1 MLDPRFFDNAG
12 PMSLREL
19 AERTGADVADVRFA
33 DRMVTVAAPLD
44 HAAADAISFV
54 SDKRFLP
61 ALAASRAG
69 AVFLNQKDVAG
80 ANPDCAV
87 LITRT
92 PQGSW
97 AIAAD
102 LFHRLKVHD
111 HLEGDIHPTAR
122 LEEGV
127 VVGPG
132 AIIGP
137 QAEIG
142 AGTVIGP
149 HVVIGPG
156 VAIGRDCRIGP
167 HASVF
172 CALIGDR
179 VSLLA
184 GARIGEQ
191 GFGVAAGPQRL
202 VDVPQLGRVI
212 LQDGVT
218 VGANSCVDRG
228 AWDDTVIGENS
239 KLDNL
244 VHVAHNTRLGRD
256 CMLAAFTGISGS
268 VTVGDGVAFGGRA
281 GVADHVTIGAGAQL
295 AAATGVMKDV
305 PAGEVWGGMP
315 AKPIRQWLK
324 ETALLNKMVRDSK
337 GKGTET

>member
-1 MLDPRFFDNAG
+1 MLDPRFFDNTG

-19 AERTGADVADVRFA
+19 AVRTGAELADAQFA
-33 DRMVTVAAPLD
+33 DRMVAIAAPLD
-44 HAAADAISFV
+44 HATADAISFV

-61 ALAASRAG
+61 SLAESRAG
-69 AVFLNQKDVAG
+69 AVFLTAG
-80 ANPDCAV
+80 HADGAPADCAV

-102 LFHRLKVHD
+102 LFHHLKAHTHQD
-111 HLEGDIHPTAR
+111 GAIHPTAR
-122 LEEGV
+122 LEDGV

-132 AIIGP
+132 VIIGP

-142 AGTVIGP
+142 AGTIIGP
-149 HVVIGPG
+149 HAVIGPG

-191 GFGVAAGPQRL
+191 GFGVAPGPHRL
-202 VDVPQLGRVI
+202 VDVPQLGRAI
-212 LQDGVT
+212 IQDGVT

-256 CMLAAFTGISGS
+256 CLLAAFTGISGS

-324 ETALLNKMVRDSK
+324 ETALLNRLVREGR
-337 GKGTET
+337 GKGTEK

>member
-1 MLDPRFFDNAG
+1 LTAG
-12 PMSLREL
+12 Q
-19 AERTGADVADVRFA
+19 ADQ
-33 DRMVTVAAPLD
+33 AP
-44 HAAADAISFV
+44 
-54 SDKRFLP
+54 P
-61 ALAASRAG
+61 E
-69 AVFLNQKDVAG
+69 
-80 ANPDCAV
+80 CAV
-87 LITRT
+87 LVTPT

-97 AIAAD
+97 AIAAS
-102 LFHRLKVHD
+102 LLHRLKVHTHQD
-111 HLEGDIHPTAR
+111 GAIHPTAR
-122 LEEGV
+122 LEDDV
-127 VVGPG
+127 LIGPG

-137 QAEIG
+137 DAEIG
-142 AGTVIGP
+142 AGTIIGP
-149 HVVIGPG
+149 HAVIGPG

-172 CALIGDR
+172 CALVGDR

-191 GFGVAAGPQRL
+191 GFGVAVGPVRL

-218 VGANSCVDRG
+218 IGANSCVDRG

-256 CMLAAFTGISGS
+256 CLLAAFTGISGS
-268 VTVGDGVAFGGRA
+268 VTVGDGVLFGGRA
-281 GVADHVTIGAGAQL
+281 GVADHLTIGSGAQL
-295 AAATGVMKDV
+295 AAAIGLMKDV

-315 AKPIRQWLK
+315 GKPIRQWLR
-324 ETALLNKMVRDSK
+324 ETALLNRLVNENK
-337 GKGTET
+337 GKGTEK